1 MVPLPRCRRSLELG
15 QAYDRDVK
23 RSTVS
28 LVTAL
33 VGATTYAA
41 SGAIIGSMN
50 ASWFGLE
57 RNANALLPILGI
69 GAALVVIAFA
79 PSRLRRRLTETRR
92 LGRATEI
99 LLVVGPVFL
108 VLSWVVEFAI
118 IGTLAFGIGLVCLAV
133 AVTRGRLVPATDRV
147 LIILSAVGS
156 LTWNTE
162 TVSAFLLVGVGLI
175 WLILSIRL
183 LPTSPVETG

>member
-1 MVPLPRCRRSLELG
+1 M
-15 QAYDRDVK
+15 K

-28 LVTAL
+28 LVTSL

-41 SGAIIGSMN
+41 GGAIIGSMN
-50 ASWFGLE
+50 AGWFGLE
-57 RNANALLPILGI
+57 RNANALLPVLGI
-69 GAALVVIAFA
+69 GAALVVIAFV
-79 PSRLRRRLTETRR
+79 PSRLHRRLAETRR

-118 IGTLAFGIGLVCLAV
+118 IGTLALGIGLVCLAV
-133 AVTRGRLVPATDRV
+133 AVTRGRLVSATDRV
-147 LIILSAVGS
+147 LIILTAVGS
-156 LTWNTE
+156 LMWNTE

-183 LPTSPVETG
+183 LPTSPAENS